1 MTPRRSVSALALGLE
16 QEEEHMKR
24 VFFTLLL
31 MAVVTGAALADA
43 PDTGTVTGTISD
55 PSGAGLPGVNITI
68 SSDRGEK
75 FTVSGNDGVYRF
87 ALLVPSAYNLEAE
100 LEGLGNASQAVN
112 VTAGGR
118 HNVDQAAALG
128 PPQRRPVALTNFH
141 SLNELKYL
149 A

>member
-16 QEEEHMKR
+16 QEEEHMRR

-31 MAVVTGAALADA
+31 IAVVTGAALADA

-75 FTVSGNDGVYRF
+75 FTVSGNGGVYRLRE
-87 ALLVPSAYNLEAE
+87 ALLLRAN
-100 LEGLGNASQAVN
+100 
-112 VTAGGR
+112 
-118 HNVDQAAALG
+118 QAAQPL
-128 PPQRRPVALTNFH
+128 QVNDVLFKEI
-141 SLNELKYL
+141 LVQ
-149 A
+149 